1 MKKAILYTILLATI
15 TGAKSQ
21 ASLPTSWDM
30 SNAASPPVGW
40 SYDLNKVVGNLVYTS
55 AGFFNSTPQA
65 LRLDGAGEYLTI
77 NFAGRADTVEYFIRT
92 NPGSDPGTIF
102 NIDESADGTTWTNAR
117 SYNKNLPQAMT
128 KHIVRLNSSSRFVR
142 FFFQTKFSGFNIAL
156 DDVVVKPAGP
166 SASPEIVLLDGSNTL
181 INNGNLKPG
190 NSALYPI
197 TIKNQS
203 ILSTL
208 RIDSVRFSGSGA
220 TYFKAG
226 GVPDTLAAKSQKNML
241 LQVIGAPA
249 GSLKATMSV
258 YSNDGEGNNL
268 FKLNIYAISGSLA
281 TEPAAVPGISF
292 NTVRSWQIKALAS
305 VTNAENVLVLVSKD
319 SIIETPT
326 DGVAY
331 EKGTYLGKARVVAS
345 GLPGEYRIDQIVAN
359 TKYFVKVFSWNG
371 YDKYCNY
378 NQAGFAM
385 DKTTTPGLNAGSYYS
400 TLNPAASTFVQDL
413 RNKVRPHFQI
423 FYSNYANTIVEDFL
437 SYDTTSGKRVL
448 SCTYSGYRHLYAPP
462 LIWDTMSREHA
473 YPQSW
478 MPYPSTVVTDSAFGT
493 DLFSLF
499 PVNQNKANAVR
510 SNLPYNN
517 LKEVT
522 YQFLTGK
529 MGKDSSGNMAYEPP
543 DHVKGMVARACFY
556 TCATYHTATKP
567 FTLPTSNQFI
577 NDLQDQV
584 VLKRWHQKFPPDNYE
599 MARQEYVAF
608 KQNNRNPF
616 IDNPGWVCYID
627 FRNMSHVPSGDCS
640 QFNSVKPQIKTVDL
654 SVMPNPTT
662 DIMNIDLSAFS
673 KTATD
678 WSFMDVTGATLMQ
691 GKTSS
696 NTLQLNLNN
705 LPAGAYLFY
714 AKGATAHG
722 AVKVVKQ

>member
-1 MKKAILYTILLATI
+1 MKKAILYLILFSASM
-15 TGAKSQ
+15 GAKGQ
-21 ASLPTSWDM
+21 ASLPTFWNM
-30 SNAASPPVGW
+30 SNILTPPAGW
-40 SYDLNKVVGNLVYTS
+40 SYDLSKVNNNTTYTDPAYYKS
-55 AGFFNSTPQA
+55 APQSI
-65 LRLDGAGEYLTI
+65 RLDGQGEYVMV
-77 NFAGRADTVEYFIRT
+77 NFSGRADTVVYNLRT
-92 NPGSDPGTIF
+92 NPGTDPGTVF
-102 NIDESADGTTWTNAR
+102 NIDESVDGITWVNAR
-117 SYNKNLPQAMT
+117 SYVQNLPQT
-128 KHIVRLNSSSRFVR
+128 ISQHIVRLKPTSRYVR
-142 FFFQTKFSGFNIAL
+142 FILSVKKSGFNVAL
-156 DDVVVKPAGP
+156 DDILIKPAGF
-166 SASPEIVLLDGSNTL
+166 SNSPEIAMLDGTTIL
-181 INNGNLKPG
+181 INNGNLRPG

-197 TIKNQS
+197 TIRNQG
-203 ILSTL
+203 LKEPL
-208 RIDSVRFSGSGA
+208 RIDSVRFSGGDA
-220 TYFKAG
+220 AYFKLG
-226 GVPDTLAAKSQKNML
+226 GIPDTLATKAEKNML

-249 GSLKATMSV
+249 GSVKATMLI
-258 YSNDGEGNNL
+258 YTNDAVGNSL

-281 TEPAAVPGISF
+281 TEPTASPVISF
-292 NTVRSWQIKALAS
+292 NMVRAWQIKASAS
-305 VTNAENVLVLVSKD
+305 VTSAENVLVLVSKD
-319 SIIETPT
+319 SITETPT

-345 GLPGEYRIDQIVAN
+345 DLPGEYRIDQIVAN
-359 TKYFVKVFSWNG
+359 TKYFFKVYSWNG
-371 YDKYCNY
+371 YGKYCNY
-378 NQAGFAM
+378 NQIGLAM
-385 DKTTTPGLNAGSYYS
+385 DNTTTPGLNAGAYYG
-400 TLNPAASTFVQDL
+400 TMNPAASTFVQDL

-448 SCTYSGYRHLYAPP
+448 SCTYSGYKHLYSPP
-462 LIWDTMSREHA
+462 LIWDTLSREHA

-478 MPYPSTVVTDSAFGT
+478 MPYPPNVITDSAFGT
-493 DLFSLF
+493 DLFALF
-499 PVNQNKANAVR
+499 PAHQNKANAVR

-522 YQFLTGK
+522 YQFLSGK

-696 NTLQLNLNN
+696 NTIQLNLNN

-714 AKGATAHG
+714 AKGAAAHG